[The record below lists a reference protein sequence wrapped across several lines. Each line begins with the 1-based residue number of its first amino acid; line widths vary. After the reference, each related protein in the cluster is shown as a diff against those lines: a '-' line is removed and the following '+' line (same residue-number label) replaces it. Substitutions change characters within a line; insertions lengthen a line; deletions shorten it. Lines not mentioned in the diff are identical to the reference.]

1 MEREVPGASN
11 ASSLQ
16 KNRSQ
21 GHEDGECILGPP
33 NCGANGDASGCG
45 CTCHAGWSTIERQD
59 PLDYRHCSVKETVK
73 VGTEQRVD
81 GSRELE
87 EELKTGGK
95 GGAEESHWPLKSSLQ
110 LEDYVLIFLG
120 VLAIGLLMHKF
131 YTNRQQSRARSPDAW
146 KTTSLSY
153 PHPDQVVVDEGTG
166 GEDVVQ
172 AHMPEEAFADYFMP
186 ESQQDQA
193 HPPPQDTWRYW
204 QQLLR
209 RPSFARAMRAQEH
222 DPMQDAQV
230 VEIQPENRRIRGDP
244 AVAEGG

>member
-1 MEREVPGASN
+1 
-11 ASSLQ
+11 
-16 KNRSQ
+16 
-21 GHEDGECILGPP
+21 
-33 NCGANGDASGCG
+33 
-45 CTCHAGWSTIERQD
+45 
-59 PLDYRHCSVKETVK
+59 VKETVK
-73 VGTEQRVD
+73 AGTEQRVD

-95 GGAEESHWPLKSSLQ
+95 GGAEGSHWPLKSLQ
-110 LEDYVLIFLG
+110 VEDWVLIFLA
-120 VLAIGLLMHKF
+120 VLAIGLLIHRF

-153 PHPDQVVVDEGTG
+153 PQPDQVVVDESTG
-166 GEDVVQ
+166 GEDNVQ
-172 AHMPEEAFADYFMP
+172 AHMPEEAFADYFMH

-230 VEIQPENRRIRGDP
+230 VEIQPESRRIRGDP
-244 AVAEGG
+244 AVTVEGG